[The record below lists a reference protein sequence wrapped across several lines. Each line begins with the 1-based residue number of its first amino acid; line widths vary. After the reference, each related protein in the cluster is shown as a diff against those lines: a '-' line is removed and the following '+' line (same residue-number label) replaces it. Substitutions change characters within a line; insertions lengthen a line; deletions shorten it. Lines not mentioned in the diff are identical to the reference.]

1 MWLIRFDVGDRA
13 SAPVD
18 FLESGTAVGEIS
30 DPQLQPGVA
39 KVTDDWEGAI
49 CHQLKLLRLMNTC
62 VAVLAAS
69 GKYGA
74 GGSTLPWREVVTG
87 GLAATV
93 CRLWSMCLIS
103 GDEGRSVPA
112 WNASMSPGT
121 RIVCPNTS
129 SAGEASISG

>member
-49 CHQLKLLRLMNTC
+49 CHRPKLVRLMNTC
-62 VAVLAAS
+62 VAVLA
-69 GKYGA
+69 GRF
-74 GGSTLPWREVVTG
+74 REVWSGRVHF
-87 GLAATV
+87 AVARSSDR
-93 CRLWSMCLIS
+93 RLGCHCL
-103 GDEGRSVPA
+103 
-112 WNASMSPGT
+112 
-121 RIVCPNTS
+121 
-129 SAGEASISG
+129 